1 MGRQTWGQTAMP
13 SDSSTVTWA
22 SSPVHSSLD
31 FLIGKA
37 GVKEDFPGGP
47 VVGNLPSSAGDVVFL
62 PGQGTKTPHSAGQLS
77 THASTA
83 AERHS

>member
-1 MGRQTWGQTAMP
+1 MGRQTWGQTVMP
-13 SDSSTVTWA
+13 SDSTWA

-47 VVGNLPSSAGDVVFL
+47 VDGSLPSSAGDVLFIL
-62 PGQGTKTPHSAGQLS
+62 GQGTKTPHPAGQLS
-77 THASTA
+77 MHATTA